1 MSLFSSLGW
10 LSKADKITLH
20 FLGELAVSLQVALC
34 TPALVVRYVRS
45 LFWPFIMRYWP
56 VYTPLFARPG
66 GHTRALINP
75 LGVWL

>member
-1 MSLFSSLGW
+1 MSLFSRLGW
-10 LSKADKITLH
+10 LSKGDKITS

-56 VYTPLFARPG
+56 VCTP
-66 GHTRALINP
+66 
-75 LGVWL
+75 